1 MTCSEVPRTLD
12 YNLLEHDKE
21 HKSFTVRKAKIKS
34 SAFTM
39 VLLCENIVYRKHSKI
54 NTIA

>member
-1 MTCSEVPRTLD
+1 MICSEVPRTLD
-12 YNLLEHDKE
+12 YNLLEYDKE